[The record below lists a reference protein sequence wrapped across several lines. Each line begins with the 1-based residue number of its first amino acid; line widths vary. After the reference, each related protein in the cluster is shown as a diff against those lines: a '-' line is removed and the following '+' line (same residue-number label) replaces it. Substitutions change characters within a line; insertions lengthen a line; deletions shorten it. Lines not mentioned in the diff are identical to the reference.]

1 MNAKN
6 AVMLSDEDLRYAEEL
21 VEDGRFP
28 SVSDV
33 IKEGLSRL
41 RADDQATDDPIAAM
55 ADEIRRRAQLPKDQL
70 ISMKDDNLFDRVR
83 RRVADSH
90 SK

>member
-33 IKEGLSRL
+33 VKAALRGCGCLSRL
-41 RADDQATDDPIAAM
+41 QTIRWPEWRTKLGGARNCPRISAFLGM
-55 ADEIRRRAQLPKDQL
+55 AKPWQKD
-70 ISMKDDNLFDRVR
+70 
-83 RRVADSH
+83 
-90 SK
+90 